1 MFCKGLTEYFSDLMA
16 FGWLFGFFHLIIL
29 RIERREMDQEEYN
42 RKYVNLRILKSI
54 QEYLSS
60 DSDMPT
66 AVYPIKVPD
75 DLLYQVTGLEGAEST
90 DKLIHHIFRLGLTL
104 WSDKLYNDEF
114 GSQQSL
120 EEFIQLVKKRN
131 QEWIW
136 SPL

>member
-1 MFCKGLTEYFSDLMA
+1 
-16 FGWLFGFFHLIIL
+16 
-29 RIERREMDQEEYN
+29 MDEEEYN
-42 RKYVNLRILKSI
+42 RKYVQLRILKSI

-60 DSDMPT
+60 DNDMPT

-90 DKLIHHIFRLGLTL
+90 DKL
-104 WSDKLYNDEF
+104 YNDEF

-131 QEWIW
+131 QE
-136 SPL
+136 